1 MVKRSKR
8 KSLPRRYQA
17 GELVA
22 RWDPQ
27 QYRLLDCGEGR
38 RLEWLGGYVVDRP
51 CPVARWPKTPRQPWA
66 EADAVFHRT
75 PGKDGMWEFRRPPP
89 ENWVISW
96 EMVSLFLKCT
106 PFGHLGVFPEQAAIW
121 RWLSEVLS
129 QRKEEP
135 LRILNLFAYTG
146 GATLVAASY
155 GAEVFHI
162 DAARNV
168 LMWARKNADRSG
180 LSEAKIHWICEDAV
194 RFVEREVRRGRKYD
208 AFILDPPSY
217 GHGPEGEVWQ
227 FRRDL
232 PRLLEL
238 CGRLASPKVSFLVL
252 TAHTQGYSPETLAA
266 VVREHFAEGKQ
277 GELKAGQIFLPA
289 ESGRKLPSGFYVYWS
304 SV

>member
-1 MVKRSKR
+1 MVERSKR
-8 KSLPRRYQA
+8 KTLPRSYQA

-22 RWDPQ
+22 RWDPH

-38 RLEWLGGYVVDRP
+38 RLERLGGYVVDRP
-51 CPVARWPKTPRQPWA
+51 CPAAQWPKTPQQPWA
-66 EADAVFHRT
+66 EADALFHRT
-75 PGKDGMWEFRRPPP
+75 PGKDGTWEFRRPPP
-89 ENWVISW
+89 EDWIVSW
-96 EMVSLFLKCT
+96 GRVSLYLKCT

-121 RWLSEVLS
+121 QWLSEILS
-129 QRKEEP
+129 EQEGEP
-135 LRILNLFAYTG
+135 LRIINLFAYTG

-180 LSEAKIHWICEDAV
+180 LSRAKIHWICEDAV
-194 RFVEREVRRGRKYD
+194 RFVEREVRRGRNYD
-208 AFILDPPSY
+208 GFILDPPSY

-238 CGRLASPKVSFLVL
+238 CGRLASPRVSFLVL
-252 TAHTQGYSPETLAA
+252 TAHTQGYRPETLAV
-266 VVREHFAEGKQ
+266 VVREHFVGGKP
-277 GELKAGQIFLPA
+277 GELKAGQIILPA
-289 ESGRKLPSGFYVYWS
+289 ESGRKLPSGLYVCWS
-304 SV
+304 SL